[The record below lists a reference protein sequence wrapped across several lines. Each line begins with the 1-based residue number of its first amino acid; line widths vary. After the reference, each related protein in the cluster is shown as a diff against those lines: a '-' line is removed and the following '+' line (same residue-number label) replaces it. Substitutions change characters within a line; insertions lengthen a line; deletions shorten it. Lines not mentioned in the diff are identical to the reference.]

1 MAEQHHRCN
10 EHQLGQTPE
19 DGERQGGL
27 ACCSPWGHKESDITG
42 RLNSNNKKT
51 LDPVLNMKV
60 KMHRNFLMVQW
71 LRLQAPNVGGPD
83 SIPSQG
89 TRSHMLQPRLHK
101 PQLKIPHAT
110 NKTWCIQINKFFFRK
125 EKKVKI
131 YEKESYKYIFHK

>member
-1 MAEQHHRCN
+1 MQGRN
-10 EHQLGQTPE
+10 EMDFPDGSVANTLSPNAGCQGSFLGQ
-19 DGERQGGL
+19 
-27 ACCSPWGHKESDITG
+27 A
-42 RLNSNNKKT
+42 
-51 LDPVLNMKV
+51 
-60 KMHRNFLMVQW
+60 
-71 LRLQAPNVGGPD
+71 
-83 SIPSQG
+83 